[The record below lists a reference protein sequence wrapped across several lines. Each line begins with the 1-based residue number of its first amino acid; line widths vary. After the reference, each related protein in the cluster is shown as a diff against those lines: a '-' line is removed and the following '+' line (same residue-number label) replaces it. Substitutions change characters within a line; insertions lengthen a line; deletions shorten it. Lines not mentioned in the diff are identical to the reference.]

1 MVRVEW
7 FSESETNPMNATAID
22 NNTGTEYNLLGD
34 TLEALATQAKALADN
49 GCELGSVRVLRDNG
63 EIVGW
68 VHGDG
73 TWRYA

>member
-1 MVRVEW
+1 
-7 FSESETNPMNATAID
+7 MNATAID
-22 NNTGTEYNLLGD
+22 NKTGTEDSRSGD
-34 TLEALATQAKALADN
+34 TLGALATQAKALVDN
-49 GCELGSVRVLRDNG
+49 GCELGSVRVLQDNG

>member
-1 MVRVEW
+1 
-7 FSESETNPMNATAID
+7 MNATAID
-22 NNTGTEYNLLGD
+22 NNTGTEYNLSGA

-49 GCELGSVRVLRDNG
+49 GCDLDSVRVLQDNG

>member
-1 MVRVEW
+1 
-7 FSESETNPMNATAID
+7 MNATAID
-22 NNTGTEYNLLGD
+22 NNTGTEYNLSGD

-49 GCELGSVRVLRDNG
+49 GCDLDSVRVLQDNG